1 MIVEYKVLQEVFNK
15 FYFDKNF
22 LPQPPRCLPV
32 IEQYTTRGKFER
44 LIECCVYTLIQ
55 IGCLMSDA
63 TFIPKHEQELAAD
76 NSKYGFEAGFVPP
89 SLINFEN
96 SLPRDLI
103 IVKMPQD
110 NDFRCYIGIQSNLP
124 SCGRSKCNGAIGYIG
139 SIGNDKFGE
148 EMTKNLSSAGFNVHY
163 YN

>member
-55 IGCLMSDA
+55 IGCLMRTIANMDL
-63 TFIPKHEQELAAD
+63 KLD
-76 NSKYGFEAGFVPP
+76 L
-89 SLINFEN
+89 SLH
-96 SLPRDLI
+96 P
-103 IVKMPQD
+103 
-110 NDFRCYIGIQSNLP
+110 
-124 SCGRSKCNGAIGYIG
+124 
-139 SIGNDKFGE
+139 
-148 EMTKNLSSAGFNVHY
+148 
-163 YN
+163 